1 MKSRS
6 LRKVRTG
13 CSLKVEDEVGHSDD
27 INTGKGL
34 RRSKRVGYFLG
45 AIKDHTKQEE
55 RKVLLF
61 LEPILCKNIPR
72 IVPVP
77 KGVSPVALDVYN
89 FKGPGVA
96 LSVYNADESIQVFA
110 NLSMSLALSKK

>member
-1 MKSRS
+1 MMSRSQSKTQQKMKSRS

-27 INTGKGL
+27 INTRKGL
-34 RRSKRVGYFLG
+34 RRCKR
-45 AIKDHTKQEE
+45 
-55 RKVLLF
+55 VLLF

-96 LSVYNADESIQVFA
+96 LSVYNADESIQAFA
-110 NLSMSLALSKK
+110 NLSMSLALSNK